1 MSITITA
8 YTILIYSFTPSF
20 ILFCSSFL
28 LSVSCT
34 FILLFS
40 AQATVEG
47 VYEDYH
53 SRSAYVAYLVK
64 SQQKFQDTKLQVAAV
79 QSAVDRC
86 VCVCVCAC
94 VYLCSLTLLLYH
106 SYTHRTMHTQEELFV
121 NFAVRLFLENQES
134 DMKQFMQRMKG
145 LYLSD
150 EKCSLMERYLVLLT
164 DTIRNENT
172 WSSWVNIE
180 QVLAC
185 LETYVFA
192 QVYDDVFHPN
202 GNGESD
208 VMRDQ

>member
-86 VCVCVCAC
+86 VCVCVCMC
-94 VYLCSLTLLLYH
+94 VPLLSHFAHLSFLYTQNHAHTRGALCQFCSPSIPRKPRIRHETVH
-106 SYTHRTMHTQEELFV
+106 AKNERPLFI
-121 NFAVRLFLENQES
+121 
-134 DMKQFMQRMKG
+134 G
-145 LYLSD
+145 
-150 EKCSLMERYLVLLT
+150 
-164 DTIRNENT
+164 
-172 WSSWVNIE
+172 
-180 QVLAC
+180 
-185 LETYVFA
+185 
-192 QVYDDVFHPN
+192 
-202 GNGESD
+202 
-208 VMRDQ
+208 